1 MPMIRKQIYITSE
14 DEAKLKRLTASRGC
28 SEAELVREALDLLPE
43 TEDRGVAALREA
55 GLLLVSGEPWVSDK
69 DLADIEREWGEAARR
84 VGDID
89 LSGAVIADREER
101 DASLA
106 GHIRDDQGL
115 RRRAAVG

>member
-1 MPMIRKQIYITSE
+1 MPMIRKQIYVTSE
-14 DEAKLKRLTASRGC
+14 EDAKLKRLTADRGC
-28 SEAELVREALDLLPE
+28 SEAQLVREGIRLLEE
-43 TEDRGVAALREA
+43 TEDHGVSLLREA
-55 GLLLVSGEPWVSDK
+55 GLLLISGEPWVSDTE
-69 DLADIEREWGEAARR
+69 LAEIEREWGEAARR
-84 VGDID
+84 AGDID

>member
-1 MPMIRKQIYITSE
+1 MIRKQIYITSQ
-14 DEAKLKRLTASRGC
+14 DEAKLKRLSASRGC
-28 SEAELVREALDLLPE
+28 SEAELVREAVDLLPE
-43 TEDRGVAALREA
+43 TEDRGISALREA
-55 GLLLVSGEPWVSDK
+55 GLLLVSSESWVSDK
-69 DLADIEREWGEAARR
+69 ELAEIEREWREAAGRA
-84 VGDID
+84 GDID